1 MVTGWKQIGSDWY
14 YFNDSGVMVKDAW
27 VGNYYFESDGKM
39 ATNKWIGIYYVGE
52 DGCVVTNQWI
62 GVYYV
67 GSNGAMATG
76 WQCISG
82 QWYYFDSNGIY
93 QTGERYLGGEY
104 YYFNSQGVMQTGTAE
119 DGWEYN
125 SSGQRMVYWS
135 RRSNNPIYHR
145 TPDNISPKNLVRGT
159 YSQAV
164 AAGKTNRCKTC

>member
-1 MVTGWKQIGSDWY
+1 
-14 YFNDSGVMVKDAW
+14 
-27 VGNYYFESDGKM
+27 M
-39 ATNKWIGIYYVGE
+39 ATE
-52 DGCVVTNQWI
+52 
-62 GVYYV
+62 
-67 GSNGAMATG
+67 

>member
-1 MVTGWKQIGSDWY
+1 MVYIKR
-14 YFNDSGVMVKDAW
+14 
-27 VGNYYFESDGKM
+27 
-39 ATNKWIGIYYVGE
+39 
-52 DGCVVTNQWI
+52 
-62 GVYYV
+62 
-67 GSNGAMATG
+67 
-76 WQCISG
+76 
-82 QWYYFDSNGIY
+82 
-93 QTGERYLGGEY
+93 ERYLGGEY